1 MGYPQVDAERGIWG
15 KWFISCK
22 MIPGEMA
29 GQGES
34 EESKGR
40 KPHGVWVKGVY
51 PVPTGVPTVIPTEKQ
66 GGWAMVCQSH
76 PSSAEGPGKTSGP
89 GSQEASG
96 RVHGVHYSAISWSKS
111 PLSH

>member
-1 MGYPQVDAERGIWG
+1 MELLGTSADATEGSSLSLGYPQVDAERGIWG

-51 PVPTGVPTVIPTEKQ
+51 PVPTGVPWGPVQNISH
-66 GGWAMVCQSH
+66 SH
-76 PSSAEGPGKTSGP
+76 PNR
-89 GSQEASG
+89 EARRLG
-96 RVHGVHYSAISWSKS
+96 YGLPVPPFIS
-111 PLSH
+111 

>member
-1 MGYPQVDAERGIWG
+1 
-15 KWFISCK
+15 
-22 MIPGEMA
+22 
-29 GQGES
+29 
-34 EESKGR
+34 
-40 KPHGVWVKGVY
+40 
-51 PVPTGVPTVIPTEKQ
+51 
-66 GGWAMVCQSH
+66 MVCQSH